1 MRFIP
6 SGVRGSMGES
16 CPTPNMMTRQ
26 MTVCTKYMRFGFLG
40 AADTVLVFAAMVY
53 FSWWGTEY

>member
-16 CPTPNMMTRQ
+16 CPKPNMMARQ
-26 MTVCTKYMRFGFLG
+26 MTVCTKYMTSGFLG
-40 AADTVLVFAAMVY
+40 AAGAVLVAAMVK
-53 FSWWGTEY
+53 SPERKNAD